1 MLIFRHCLLSTIIMV
16 VLVATDTK
24 ALTISWGN
32 DLATNTLQESN
43 GTALGAEFKFE
54 LGTFTDHSGGQPGTA
69 IDPSGV
75 SYSTWDTFW
84 KPIDF
89 AVDGAGWDP
98 GLGTFA
104 RESDLIETAVGS
116 NLARPTALG
125 TSTDFFSD
133 PQGGIT
139 GGEKLYLW
147 VHNGT
152 VLGGSDATQAAL
164 ITATGWLIPDYET
177 HTLPFEMNLQNADTA
192 VVGSLS
198 VKDVNLQ
205 LAAVPEPSAAALLL
219 LTAAGGLAFSRKRC
233 R

>member
-1 MLIFRHCLLSTIIMV
+1 M
-16 VLVATDTK
+16 AAPDTE

-32 DLATNTLQESN
+32 DLATNTLHKSN
-43 GTALGAEFKFE
+43 NTALGAEFKFE

-69 IDPSGV
+69 IDPSVV

-98 GLGTFA
+98 VLRIFA
-104 RESDLIETAVGS
+104 RESDLVETPVGS
-116 NLARPTALG
+116 NLAQPAALG
-125 TSTDFFSD
+125 SSTDFFSD
-133 PQGGIT
+133 PQGGIS

-164 ITATGWLIPDYET
+164 VTATGWLIPDYET
-177 HTLPFEMNLQNADTA
+177 HTLPFEMNLQDADTA
-192 VVGSLS
+192 VVGSVT

-205 LAAVPEPSAAALLL
+205 LAAVPEPSAAVLLL
-219 LTAAGGLAFSRKRC
+219 LTAVGGLAFSRKR
-233 R
+233 RR